1 MEPYQKLSFLS
12 KNVCFKNPVFYLYT
26 VSTACTDKTNQK
38 ANRKSQNH
46 KKSHKY
52 LLVSVATIVMLC
64 HIFVS
69 LSSGVAKVIFPSS
82 ALMLNCLSRSV
93 WRSMENLQNRHPCNL
108 LNEVGVVHTITR
120 QFMEP
125 SESCS
130 FIAKWIEKLNCIR
143 QNDKLRLKKIIF
155 IIAQGV
161 ISCIPSMKVIKCPQ
175 VHQVTSLK
183 NGADQQLIIQ
193 SITFI
198 RQFLWYFTVTAD
210 NFKSNVLSTQKRWAS
225 WLFLK
230 KAE

>member
-1 MEPYQKLSFLS
+1 
-12 KNVCFKNPVFYLYT
+12 
-26 VSTACTDKTNQK
+26 
-38 ANRKSQNH
+38 
-46 KKSHKY
+46 
-52 LLVSVATIVMLC
+52 MLC

-93 WRSMENLQNRHPCNL
+93 WRSMENLQNRHPCYL
-108 LNEVGVVHTITR
+108 LNEVGVAHTITR

-130 FIAKWIEKLNCIR
+130 FIAKRIEKLNCIR

-175 VHQVTSLK
+175 VH
-183 NGADQQLIIQ
+183 
-193 SITFI
+193 
-198 RQFLWYFTVTAD
+198 
-210 NFKSNVLSTQKRWAS
+210 
-225 WLFLK
+225 
-230 KAE
+230 